1 MFLRIE
7 YIIGKSFFVHNL
19 HIGTKTRLY
28 GFFCKVRY
36 WYNVFFLSL
45 WQEGLQIIIY
55 QNHNCILLE

>member
-45 WQEGLQIIIY
+45 
-55 QNHNCILLE
+55 